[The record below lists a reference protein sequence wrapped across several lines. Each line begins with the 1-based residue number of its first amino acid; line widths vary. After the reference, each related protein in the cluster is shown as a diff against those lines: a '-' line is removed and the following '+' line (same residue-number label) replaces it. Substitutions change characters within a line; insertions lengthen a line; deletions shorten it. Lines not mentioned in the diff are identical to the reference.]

1 MVDVDHHLRDAR
13 VEVERLD
20 VFAEFAN
27 RLVHERFGFGVA
39 GDVADVV
46 LEDVFVL
53 RDDEA
58 PAFGEESVDA
68 LDALG
73 IPRFDLV
80 EGAHEHFVESQG
92 VGAEVADDVVGVD
105 DVFERFRHFSGN
117 LGELF
122 ACLFAEVFAVFGDDL
137 VVGHE
142 CAAGV
147 FVRQAEDHA
156 LVEELFE
163 RLFRVDEP
171 DIVEDFVPES
181 RVEQVQD
188 GVFGAPD
195 VEIDGHPVFFV
206 GCAKWSRVVVGVD
219 VAQVIPA

>member
-1 MVDVDHHLRDAR
+1 M
-13 VEVERLD
+13 
-20 VFAEFAN
+20 
-27 RLVHERFGFGVA
+27 
-39 GDVADVV
+39 
-46 LEDVFVL
+46 
-53 RDDEA
+53 
-58 PAFGEESVDA
+58 
-68 LDALG
+68 
-73 IPRFDLV
+73 
-80 EGAHEHFVESQG
+80 
-92 VGAEVADDVVGVD
+92 
-105 DVFERFRHFSGN
+105 
-117 LGELF
+117 GELF

-137 VVGHE
+137 VVGYE

-206 GCAKWSRVVVGVD
+206 FLAKWSRVVVGVD